1 MIYALPHPSAACMS
15 TFVGGWAQVKNI
27 MRVNTVQLVIHIFAC
42 DPSTWTDGKR
52 GEKKTNEIQVKRCRI
67 YSVIPT

>member
-27 MRVNTVQLVIHIFAC
+27 MRVNTVIHIFAC
-42 DPSTWTDGKR
+42 DPSIWTDGKR
-52 GEKKTNEIQVKRCRI
+52 GEKKNK
-67 YSVIPT
+67 

>member
-42 DPSTWTDGKR
+42 DPSIWTDGKR
-52 GEKKTNEIQVKRCRI
+52 GEKKNK
-67 YSVIPT
+67 